1 MTVLLKIS
9 YYIYNFVFRPMHLVV
24 MSSFFSVGSPECRLF
39 LVHCMATKK
48 SVVLIVVIQMA
59 RYSLELLLLFLFTC
73 SSVLHRGVYQRADN
87 IYLIKMC

>member
-9 YYIYNFVFRPMHLVV
+9 YYIYNFVYRPMHLAVT
-24 MSSFFSVGSPECRLF
+24 SSFFSVGSPECRLF

-59 RYSLELLLLFLFTC
+59 RCSLELLCYFCLLVHLCCIKVFIKEEITFT
-73 SSVLHRGVYQRADN
+73 
-87 IYLIKMC
+87 